1 MKFHAPTGQFT
12 IEADKLKF
20 AATCFMCALR
30 DIRELAG
37 LPLTRYERSGA
48 LTRADHAQRAV
59 IEGAE
64 NMGIDL
70 GARWGNEI
78 DVSNCG

>member
-12 IEADKLKF
+12 VEADKLKF
-20 AATCFMCALR
+20 SAMCFMHALR
-30 DIRELAG
+30 GIRELAG
-37 LPLTRYERSGA
+37 LPLTRYEREGI

-64 NMGIDL
+64 NIGIDL
-70 GARWGNEI
+70 GGRWGNEI

>member
-12 IEADKLKF
+12 LEAEKFKF
-20 AATCFMCALR
+20 AAICFMHALR
-30 DIRELAG
+30 SIRELAG
-37 LPLTRYERSGA
+37 LPLVRYERNGM

-64 NMGIDL
+64 ALGIDL

-78 DVSNCG
+78 DVSNLG